1 MATRAFILAGILATG
16 SVMAAD
22 EKVENPVT
30 QDGVVKIT
38 WQNPDKYSDIE
49 STAERQSRFEQRA
62 FDSMTENLAKL
73 ARKVLTHGEQMQ
85 MTVTNVD
92 LAGDVRPTFG
102 ASASDIRV
110 LKDIYPPKITFSY
123 QITKGQQVIMSGEEE
138 LRDLNYLGGIQP
150 RRQES
155 FMYENQ
161 MLKHWFN
168 KTITPRM
175 EGTPPK

>member
-1 MATRAFILAGILATG
+1 MAARVLILAGMLTAS

-30 QDGVVKIT
+30 QDGVVSIT
-38 WQNPDKYSDIE
+38 WQSPDKYSDIE
-49 STAERQSRFEQRA
+49 STGERQSRFEQRA
-62 FDSMTENLAKL
+62 FDSITENLAKL
-73 ARKVLTHGEQMQ
+73 ADKVLTHGEQLQ
-85 MTVTNVD
+85 LTVTNLD

-102 ASASDIRV
+102 ASANDIRV

-123 QITKGQQVIMSGEEE
+123 RVNKGQEVILSGDEE

-161 MLKHWFN
+161 MLKQWFN
-168 KTITPRM
+168 KTIAPQL
-175 EGTPPK
+175 EGIPPK